1 MTAPLLEL
9 QAADTM
15 ADQLR
20 HRRSNLLEREQL
32 LATKNDL
39 IRWDQALQTIR
50 RRLDELNTEIEQ
62 AEQRSHAIDTKKAKL
77 QAQLKTVIAPREAE
91 ALQSEIAVLD
101 RERGALDDVELAAL
115 EEQSR
120 LDDELQALLRQEE
133 TLRNAFLDADAAL
146 SAAQSDI
153 DGELERIGGRLQGL
167 RDAVDAKV
175 LKHYDRLRQQH
186 VVAAASL
193 AGSRCDGCHLD
204 LSAAEIDEVRA
215 TAAKAD
221 GIADCPHCGRLLV
234 V

>member
-1 MTAPLLEL
+1 MTAPVLEL

-20 HRRSNLLEREQL
+20 HRRTTLPEREQL
-32 LATKNDL
+32 QATKNDL

-50 RRLDELNTEIEQ
+50 RRLDELNAEIER
-62 AEQRSHAIDTKKAKL
+62 AEQRSHAIDTKKGKL
-77 QAQLKTVIAPREAE
+77 QGQLRTVIAPREAE

-101 RERGALDDVELAAL
+101 RERGELDDVELAAL

-120 LDDELQALLRQEE
+120 LDDELQSLLGQEE
-133 TLRNAFLDADAAL
+133 TLREAFLGADAAL
-146 SAAQSDI
+146 TAAQSDI
-153 DGELERIGGRLQGL
+153 DGELERIGGRLQEL

-175 LKHYDRLRQQH
+175 LKRYDRLRQNH
-186 VVAAASL
+186 VVAAAVL

-204 LSAAEIDEVRA
+204 LSAVEIDEVRA

>member
-20 HRRSNLLEREQL
+20 HRRANLPEREQL
-32 LATKNDL
+32 QATKNDL
-39 IRWDQALQTIR
+39 IRWDQSLQTIR
-50 RRLDELNTEIEQ
+50 RRLDELNNEIER

-91 ALQSEIAVLD
+91 ALQSEIVTLD
-101 RERGALDDVELAAL
+101 RERAELDDVELAAL

-120 LDDELQALLRQEE
+120 LDDELQGLLANEE
-133 TLRNAFLDADAAL
+133 TLRNAFLGADAAL
-146 SAAQSDI
+146 STATTDI
-153 DGELERIGGRLQGL
+153 DGELARIGERLQGL

-175 LKHYDRLRQQH
+175 LKQYDRLRQHH
-186 VVAAASL
+186 VVAAGGLS
-193 AGSRCDGCHLD
+193 GSRCDGCHLD
-204 LSAAEIDEVRA
+204 LSAAELDEVRA

-221 GIADCPHCGRLLV
+221 GIAECPHCGRLLV

>member
-1 MTAPLLEL
+1 MTAPVLEL

-20 HRRSNLLEREQL
+20 HRRTTLPEREQL
-32 LATKNDL
+32 QATKNDL
-39 IRWDQALQTIR
+39 IRWDQTLQTIR
-50 RRLDELNTEIEQ
+50 RRLDELNAEIER
-62 AEQRSHAIDTKKAKL
+62 AEQRSHAIDTKKGKL
-77 QAQLKTVIAPREAE
+77 QGQLRTVIAPREAE

-101 RERGALDDVELAAL
+101 RERGELDDVELAAL

-120 LDDELQALLRQEE
+120 LDDELQSLLGQEE
-133 TLRNAFLDADAAL
+133 TLREAFLGADAAL
-146 SAAQSDI
+146 TAAQSDI
-153 DGELERIGGRLQGL
+153 DGELERIGGRLQEL

-175 LKHYDRLRQQH
+175 LKRYDRLRQNH
-186 VVAAASL
+186 VVAAAVL

-204 LSAAEIDEVRA
+204 LSAVEIDEVRA